1 MVILAFDRAS
11 SGLRGGRDEVS
22 RAQQARL
29 VEWATSQASRQA
41 TLGLAMIL
49 LSVTLLLLSG
59 ATSISSNQ
67 LAVSGSLGL
76 AAIALLLFLMTYRRE
91 PEGK

>member
-1 MVILAFDRAS
+1 M
-11 SGLRGGRDEVS
+11 
-22 RAQQARL
+22 
-29 VEWATSQASRQA
+29 EWATSQVSRQA
-41 TLGLAMIL
+41 KLALATIL

-59 ATSISSNQ
+59 ATSIPSNQ

-91 PEGK
+91 PEKLNHDSQTHTKGKLRLSNM